1 MIRLSPVPCPAELT
15 EERAHELTEIFLVDK
30 NQRVWNQDFI
40 KKALIEMS
48 SGKCCYC
55 ECRID
60 EESKYMEV
68 EHFFPKEFHK
78 EKVVKWSNLLPSC
91 KRCNINK
98 GCHDPEVEPIVHPV
112 EHEPKEHL
120 QLRSYRFYGKTP
132 QGKALVEVVDLNDRT
147 RLQTKR
153 FKIGAKTKEELDELE
168 DWIRDFIEAGRLPR
182 RQRKIISKLH
192 GIMAQGQPDQE
203 YAATI
208 ATEILREDS
217 YHFAKAELELL
228 GIWDVDFQQLEDG
241 LKQIA
246 Y

>member
-1 MIRLSPVPCPAELT
+1 MIRLSPVPCPVELT
-15 EERAHELTEIFLVDK
+15 NEKAQELTEIFMADK
-30 NQRVWNQDFI
+30 SQRVWNQVFI

-68 EHFFPKEFHK
+68 EHFFPKEFHQ
-78 EKVVKWSNLLPSC
+78 EMVVKWTNLLPSC

-98 GCHDPEVEPIVHPV
+98 GVHDPAVEPMVHPV
-112 EHEPKEHL
+112 EHEPREHL
-120 QLRSYRFYGKTP
+120 ELRSYRFYGKTP
-132 QGKALVEVVDLNDRT
+132 EGKALVEVVDLNDRT

-168 DWIRDFIEAGRLPR
+168 DWVRDFIEAGRLPR
-182 RQRKIISKLH
+182 RQRKIVSKLH

-217 YHFAKAELELL
+217 YHFAKTELEKLDL
-228 GIWDVDFQQLEDG
+228 WDAEFQQLEEG
-241 LKQIA
+241 LKRIA
-246 Y
+246 F